1 MMEFIGAL
9 INATIFSALGVV
21 IFGIGFWVSDKLTP
35 VDLWKGIIEE
45 KNIAL
50 AIVAASIA
58 ISIGMIVASAVHG

>member
-1 MMEFIGAL
+1 MEFIGAL
-9 INATIFSALGVV
+9 INATVFSALGVV
-21 IFGIGFWVSDKLTP
+21 VFGIGFWISDKLTP

-45 KNIAL
+45 KNVAL

>member
-21 IFGIGFWVSDKLTP
+21 LFGIGFWVSDKLTP